1 MYFYSAIQIQG
12 NLKRF
17 TKTKKHIKMT
27 TYDNI
32 MIYDNDIT

>member
-17 TKTKKHIKMT
+17 TKTKKHIKIT
-27 TYDNI
+27 TFKNSE
-32 MIYDNDIT
+32 N